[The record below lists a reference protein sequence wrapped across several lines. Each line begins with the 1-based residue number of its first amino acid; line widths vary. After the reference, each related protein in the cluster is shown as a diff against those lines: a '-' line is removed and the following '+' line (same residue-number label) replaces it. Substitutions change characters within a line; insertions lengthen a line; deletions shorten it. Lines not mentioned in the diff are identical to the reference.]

1 MHGVVVAAVA
11 ITSYLRPKQNDISK
25 YRKMMSRIY
34 ILHEVLTC
42 KHLFNTNPTVIMVY
56 IYAYCTVA

>member
-11 ITSYLRPKQNDISK
+11 IASYLGPGRGDISK

-34 ILHEVLTC
+34 LLHEVLTC

-56 IYAYCTVA
+56 IYAYCTDA